1 MKLAANIKNLIRL
14 HEWNVDE
21 KRRKLAELQHLEDEL
36 RGQISNLEEQLVI
49 EQKAAAEN
57 PAEGG
62 LAYANFANQVIQRRE
77 NLQDS
82 LAQMSHVILG
92 AREELAESYRDL
104 KKYETVQRNRKQR
117 ERQEQNRLEQAV
129 LDEVGLSMHRIRIR
143 DAANKRTTK
152 KRA

>member
-1 MKLAANIKNLIRL
+1 M
-14 HEWNVDE
+14 DE
-21 KRRKLAELQHLEDEL
+21 KRRKLAELQRLEDEL
-36 RGQISNLEEQLVI
+36 RAQIIRLEEQLVV
-49 EQKAAAEN
+49 EQKSAAEN
-57 PAEGG
+57 PSEGG
-62 LAYANFANQVIQRRE
+62 MAYANFANQVIQRRE

-104 KKYETVQRNRKQR
+104 KKYETVQRNREQR

-129 LDEVGLSMHRIRIR
+129 LDEVVLSMHRSRIR
-143 DAANKRTTK
+143 EAANRRTSK